1 MQKERKKN
9 ERDDDGNGNP
19 AEAKENLL
27 KREASV
33 LIKTK
38 FVLLPEDFL
47 VSSKENYAV
56 YFVFI

>member
-9 ERDDDGNGNP
+9 ERDDGNGNP

-38 FVLLPEDFL
+38 FELLPEDFL